1 MKDNVSDMLTR
12 IRNGQK
18 ANLNEIL
25 LFWPTPNFCIK
36 LLTVFQQEGFIRGF
50 KKIIIN
56 EKKYILVLLKYTEL
70 QNPVIR
76 KIERISKPGKRT
88 YISSNNLWKLNNGKG
103 VLILSTP
110 QGLMTDIRS
119 RRVNLGGELIC
130 YIE

>member
-1 MKDNVSDMLTR
+1 MKDYISDMLTR

-36 LLTVFQQEGFIRGF
+36 LLTIFQKEGFIRGF
-50 KKIIIN
+50 KKITIN
-56 EKKYILVLLKYTEL
+56 EKIYILVLLKYTEL
-70 QNPVIR
+70 QNPIIR
-76 KIERISKPGKRT
+76 KIERISKPGKRV
-88 YISSNNLWKLNNGKG
+88 YISSKNLWKLNNGKG

-110 QGLMTDIRS
+110 KGLVTDTQS
-119 RRVNLGGELIC
+119 RISNLGGELIC